1 MSLYT
6 FVKSATSD
14 TIHIFEGRVQPNEEC
29 LKRRE
34 SMCGALALKE
44 GEILSQASCMFEDEA
59 RQFAANR
66 VRARK
71 VCGKCVAQLYY

>member
-1 MSLYT
+1 MSLFT

-14 TIHIFEGRVQPNEEC
+14 EIHIFEGRVQPHEDC

-34 SMCGALALKE
+34 SMCGALALKD
-44 GEILSQASCMFEDEA
+44 GEINPQANCMFEDEA